1 MPYAL
6 QIDEDH
12 RCVFIKWR
20 GVFSVAE
27 IQAFRNETAGNTS
40 FRRCSR
46 RFHDLRDVDLNVPT
60 SEVQRIANVA
70 TPPDARQIAYIGAIL
85 VASDVDFGIMR
96 MFVTLY
102 KSPIRV
108 LNVFR
113 VHDEAKAWLGL
124 PQDHPDIFRDMAG
137 PE

>member
-12 RCVFIKWR
+12 RCAFIKWS
-20 GVFSVAE
+20 GVFSGAE
-27 IQAFRNETAGNTS
+27 IQAFRSETARNAI

-46 RFHDLRDVDLNVPT
+46 RFDDLRNVELNVPE
-60 SEVQRIANVA
+60 SEVRRIANIE

-85 VASDVDFGIMR
+85 VASDVNFDIMR

-102 KSPIRV
+102 KSPLRV

-113 VHDEAKAWLGL
+113 VYDEAKVWLGL
-124 PQDHPDIFRDMAG
+124 PQDYSDIFQDMAD